1 MEQLAQFV
9 TKSFEFNN
17 CFSAKILEAKQRMR
31 REVPPMAAD
40 GLLSC
45 GMSSSSASN
54 ESSSCS
60 ENNPLA
66 VDVASVGEQSVQK
79 MQMVSEDPVEV
90 MSVETVTVQK
100 KEEED
105 EDEIDIETDSV
116 SAFED
121 HQGVV
126 GRTQETCER
135 LRVIQ
140 PKDLRVN
147 QEARSP
153 GSGSGRPKDVNN
165 NQNGI
170 KPPITKNWLI
180 PEDTSE

>member
-40 GLLSC
+40 GFLSC

-60 ENNPLA
+60 ENNPLT
-66 VDVASVGEQSVQK
+66 VDVASEGEQSVQK
-79 MQMVSEDPVEV
+79 MQIVSEDPVEV
-90 MSVETVTVQK
+90 MSVETVTGQK

-121 HQGVV
+121 PQGVDS
-126 GRTQETCER
+126 TQETCER

-140 PKDLRVN
+140 PTDLRVN

-153 GSGSGRPKDVNN
+153 GLGSDRPKDVNN